1 MKKLWFLLL
10 AICLISFLAGCDDGG
25 GNGTPNISTYVIT
38 DHAMISGVTQIDGGI
53 HGILTTDGDEV
64 DVLQTITLNFDDNTF
79 TFYYRMNNIT
89 TSSIDLNVT
98 FSGKMELSGSTLAL
112 IADKQTDN
120 DTSVETPVT
129 PPEPYYY
136 EVTANTLED
145 DLGAVYTKQ

>member
-1 MKKLWFLLL
+1 MKKIWFLVL
-10 AICLISFLAGCDDGG
+10 AVCLIGFLAGCDDGSDS
-25 GNGTPNISTYVIT
+25 TPNISTYVLT
-38 DHAMISGVTQIDGGI
+38 DHAMISGITQIDGGI

-64 DVLQTITLNFDDNTF
+64 EVLQTITLNFSDNTF
-79 TFYYRMNNIT
+79 TLYYKMNNIT

-98 FSGKMELSGSTLAL
+98 FSGKMKLSGSTLAL

-136 EVTANTLED
+136 KVTTNTLTD

>member
-1 MKKLWFLLL
+1 MKKLFLILL
-10 AICLISFLAGCDDGG
+10 ALCTIFFLAGCDDGG
-25 GNGTPNISTYVIT
+25 DSSPNISTYVIT

-136 EVTANTLED
+136 EVTANTLAD